1 MTLEEFVSLDPDK
14 IRRDK
19 QLMQLFVDFYKA
31 AFSLEPNCEGCVFKR
46 GLNKLKRYA
55 KKGEKTVT
63 LQKNTTMEKTFIVKA
78 QHRGKILTYTE
89 NGTVYRKYGSRLT
102 EEFANKPVEH
112 GKGEVFAKLPETTK
126 AVKTFPFQEEPKGHT
141 YEVSTETKID

>member
-1 MTLEEFVSLDPDK
+1 MTLEEFVSLDPNK

-31 AFSLEPNCEGCVFKR
+31 AFSLEPNCAGCVFKT
-46 GLNKLKRYA
+46 GFNKLIRYA

-78 QHRGKILTYTE
+78 QYRGKILTCKE
-89 NGTVYRKYGSRLT
+89 NGTVFRKYGNSLT
-102 EEFANKPVEH
+102 EEFANK
-112 GKGEVFAKLPETTK
+112 L
-126 AVKTFPFQEEPKGHT
+126 
-141 YEVSTETKID
+141 